1 MNYKALTVDQSH
13 QKTNGTSLQGYIQ
26 VEFDLLRELF
36 GNPHESD
43 GYKTDAEWAIEFE
56 DGTIATIY
64 NYKDG
69 HNYLGADGFNI
80 NQITNWHIGGK
91 NKNALFYVQNLLNK
105 FDPETELP
113 KMYEQYLKDNQI

>member
-1 MNYKALTVDQSH
+1 MNYKSLTPNQSH
-13 QKTNGTSLQGYIQ
+13 QKTNGTSLQGY
-26 VEFDLLRELF
+26 VNAEFDLLRQLF

-43 GYKTDAEWAIEFE
+43 GYKTDAEWAIEFD

-69 HNYLGADGFNI
+69 HNYLGADGFNT

-91 NKNALFYVQNLLNK
+91 NKNAFNYIHNLLTK
-105 FDPETELP
+105 TEV
-113 KMYEQYLKDNQI
+113 